1 VLVTIAPIVA
11 SIALFLLTRSSFALI
26 FAALGP
32 IIALASAADSWL
44 QRRRALRRESARFE
58 ADARSTIDRLE
69 RVHDAERAELLRAWP
84 SIDLLASELGRSAT
98 RWRSTLSDELTLRVG
113 TTTLASNVR
122 YAATDAADPAS
133 PGVAERIEQLRERAA
148 RLTEA
153 PMALDLSGGV
163 GIAGPRALALA
174 AARAIVLQL
183 AHAITPA
190 TTVIEVPAGGEWS
203 WAHCL
208 PGALQVAPPD
218 SVRFVEGNRSLL
230 VAVVPDGAPLPR
242 GTRLPV
248 TLAGDATAHAASESA
263 PLEFD
268 PDFVGEETAA
278 AIAAALALLAVRE
291 AVRFAQPSVLAET
304 VELASL
310 PRSSVGGLSA
320 LVGAYED
327 GNFPLDLAADG
338 PHAIVGGTTGS
349 GKSELLVT
357 WVLGMAATRGP
368 AQVSF
373 LFVDFKGGAAFETL
387 RRLPHCVGVITDL
400 DAEESYRAISSL
412 SAELRARERSLAAR
426 GLRSID
432 ESYGH
437 PPFPRLVVVVDEY
450 AALLEAHDGLH
461 AVMADIA
468 ARGRSLGLHLI
479 LCTQRPAGVVRDSI
493 LANCALRVSLRVH
506 SAADSV
512 ALLGTDAAAHLPA
525 RPPGRALASLAGA
538 PPTTFQVALARESDI
553 DLVVER
559 WAEAPRPR
567 PPWRP
572 PLPEQVAFDAAR
584 LDGVAADIPFALVD
598 LPGEQRRAVARYRP
612 SEHGS
617 LLVVGAGG
625 SGKSALLAT
634 LAAVPSL
641 LVVERIGSDLPR
653 LWDAFSAEPTGRRV
667 LLVDDLDAVIAAC
680 PDDYEGPLLDLLAC
694 ALREGPARGTFA
706 VITAQRISG
715 GMYAI
720 ASLCGSTVMLRMPNR
735 QEHVLASGDP
745 AEFLGAGAPGAGHW
759 RGNRVQVF
767 DTAVAPIV
775 TSRLTASMIDP
786 STATVVVVSTR
797 PDACATFVRRLAPE
811 RRVTVLEPGFGAP
824 FPTEPHVSV
833 GDVPDILIADPDVWQ
848 SQWSLFGSLRRSS
861 QLVFDGCT
869 VAEFRALT
877 RSRSLPPPF
886 PRGERALWLL
896 EPDGTLTR
904 ARWRDPG
911 DA

>member
-1 VLVTIAPIVA
+1 VLATIAPIVA
-11 SIALFLLTRSSFALI
+11 SIALFLLTGSSFALI

-32 IIALASAADSWL
+32 IIAVAAAADSWL

-58 ADARSTIDRLE
+58 ADARSTIDHLE
-69 RVHDAERAELLRAWP
+69 RVHDAERAELLRGLP
-84 SIDLLASELGRSAT
+84 SIDLLASDLERSPT
-98 RWRSTLSDELTLRVG
+98 RWRSTLSDELILRVG
-113 TTTLASNVR
+113 TTTLASSVR
-122 YAATDAADPAS
+122 YAATEAADSAQQ
-133 PGVAERIEQLRERAA
+133 GIAERIEELRQRAA
-148 RLTEA
+148 SLTDA
-153 PMALDLSGGV
+153 PIALELSGGV
-163 GIAGPRALALA
+163 GIAGPRAVALA
-174 AARAIVLQL
+174 VARAIVLQL
-183 AHAITPA
+183 AHAVTPA
-190 TTVIEVPAGGEWS
+190 TTKIEVPAGGEWS
-203 WAHCL
+203 WAHSL
-208 PGALQVAPPD
+208 PGALQVAQTD

-230 VAVVPDGAPLPR
+230 VAVVPDGTPLPR
-242 GTRLPV
+242 GTQLPV
-248 TLAGDATAHAASESA
+248 TIAGDATAHAASQSA
-263 PLEFD
+263 QLEFD
-268 PDFVGEETAA
+268 PDLVGEETAVA
-278 AIAAALALLAVRE
+278 TAAALASLAVCE
-291 AVRFAQPSVLAET
+291 GVRFAQPSVLAET

-310 PRSSVGGLSA
+310 PQSSVSGLSA
-320 LVGAYED
+320 FVGTYED

-338 PHAIVGGTTGS
+338 PHAVVGGTTGS

-357 WVLGMAATRGP
+357 WVLAMAATRSP
-368 AQVSF
+368 AEVSF

-400 DAEESYRAISSL
+400 DAEQSHRAISSL

-432 ESYGH
+432 DSDGH

-461 AVMADIA
+461 TVMADIA

-525 RPPGRALASLAGA
+525 RPPGRALASPAGA
-538 PPTTFQVALARESDI
+538 APTTFQVALARESDI

-559 WAEAPRPR
+559 WAEASTPR

-572 PLPEQVAFDAAR
+572 PLPDRVVFDAAR
-584 LDGVAADIPFALVD
+584 LEVVGADIPFALVD

-634 LAAVPSL
+634 LAAVPSE
-641 LVVERIGSDLPR
+641 LVVEQVGSDLPR
-653 LWDAFSAEPTGRRV
+653 LWDALCAEPTGRV

-680 PDDYEGPLLDLLAC
+680 PDDYQGTLLDLLAR
-694 ALREGPARGTFA
+694 ALREGPARGTYA
-706 VITAQRISG
+706 VITAQRVSG
-715 GMYAI
+715 GMHAI
-720 ASLCGSTVMLRMPNR
+720 ASLCGSTLTLRMPNR
-735 QEHVLASGDP
+735 QEHVLAGGEP

-767 DTAVAPIV
+767 DTVVSPVV
-775 TSRLTASMIDP
+775 TSPVTASMIDP
-786 STATVVVVSTR
+786 STAIVAIVSTR
-797 PDACATFVRRLAPE
+797 PDECAILVRRLAPE
-811 RRVTVLEPGFGAP
+811 RRVTLLEPGFGAP
-824 FPTEPHVSV
+824 VPAETHVSV

-877 RSRSLPPPF
+877 RSRALPPPF
-886 PRGERALWLL
+886 PRADRPLWLL
-896 EPDGTLTR
+896 EPDGTLAR